1 MELGDGNSGVD
12 IGTER
17 DSQIENQITRQGSF
31 FIFNADIKCG
41 RLEKFKWLLLPSLP
55 LSLHPPNRG
64 QQRKRNL
71 WGTKEMWKERRN
83 PGANYLFIAKF
94 PSSPSPIE
102 C

>member
-17 DSQIENQITRQGSF
+17 DSQIEIQITRQGSF
-31 FIFNADIKCG
+31 FIFNADIKWG

-64 QQRKRNL
+64 PQRKRNL
-71 WGTKEMWKERRN
+71 WGDQGDVEGKKKSR
-83 PGANYLFIAKF
+83 GKLFTYCKVSLVPF
-94 PSSPSPIE
+94 SY
-102 C
+102 